1 MNELFLRIRA
11 ALMLQSDWLIRR
23 NFSFRMNEAAL
34 LLLDDLKLFRPT
46 ADASTMLRLDSVFD
60 NYSLSHLSEE
70 LQRILRKLI
79 ISRKSDVPDFDFTKI
94 ESLTASKGFGKGYNP
109 QINGSWYRD
118 LSSWGR
124 GMYPGN
130 NLRSE
135 TLQDWERNV
144 RHIEGEGFRTDDP
157 INVMYYEWYDRY
169 VVSNTGGSHHAA
181 KVVYQALR
189 DNLVYKRNAVVE
201 RLSVNT
207 EAVHELEHRYVS
219 FIYRARRCEGT
230 GNRRDAATDF
240 YLALSGLVSEHI
252 EYLDPIHYGD
262 NIKLAFVPRSGM
274 KADEA
279 LFSKW
284 TKTATHA
291 GKIILRTDYLTNPA
305 SFHVKPYFHEVSCI
319 LQRNPLESEYVNTT
333 E

>member
-1 MNELFLRIRA
+1 
-11 ALMLQSDWLIRR
+11 MLQSDWLIRR

-34 LLLDDLKLFRPT
+34 LLLEDVRLLRPT
-46 ADASTMLRLDSVFD
+46 ADAGTLLRLDYVFD
-60 NYSLSHLSEE
+60 DYSLRYLPEK

-94 ESLTASKGFGKGYNP
+94 ESLTASKGFGKGYSP

-144 RHIEGEGFRTDDP
+144 RHIEGEGFRMDDP

-169 VVSNTGGSHHAA
+169 VVSNTGGSHHAE
-181 KVVYQALR
+181 KVIYQALR
-189 DNLVYKRNAVVE
+189 DNLVYKRYAVVE
-201 RLSVNT
+201 HLSIDV
-207 EAVHELEHRYVS
+207 EAVRQLENSYFS
-219 FIYRARRCEGT
+219 FIYQCRRCEET
-230 GNRRDAATDF
+230 GNRRDSTTEF
-240 YLALSGLVSEHI
+240 YLALNGLVSKHI
-252 EYLDPIHYGD
+252 EYLDPVHYCD

-284 TKTATHA
+284 IETATLA
-291 GKIILRTDYLTNPA
+291 GKIISLTDYLTNPEP
-305 SFHVKPYFHEVSCI
+305 FHVKPYVHAVNDI
-319 LQRNPLESEYVNTT
+319 LQRHPFE
-333 E
+333 